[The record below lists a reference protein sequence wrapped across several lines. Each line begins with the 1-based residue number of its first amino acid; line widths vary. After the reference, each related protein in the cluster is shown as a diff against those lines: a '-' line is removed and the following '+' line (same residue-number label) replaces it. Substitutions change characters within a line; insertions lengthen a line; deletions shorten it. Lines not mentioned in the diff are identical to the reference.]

1 MAKVYASVVIDAPAS
16 AVWSKVR
23 NFDNVATWHPSIRS
37 CDIDDGRSGDTVGC
51 VRSIVLSKD
60 GSSMREQL
68 LCLSDFDYTCVYCV
82 LETSLPVDNC
92 VAKLHLTPI
101 TDGDRTFAEWSA
113 DFDSNQEKEVSD
125 ILSQD
130 FLQSGL
136 DSLRAGFLNT

>member
-23 NFDNVATWHPSIRS
+23 NFDNVASWHPSIRS
-37 CDIDDGRSGDTVGC
+37 CEIDDGRSGDSVGS
-51 VRSIVLSKD
+51 VRSIVLAKD

-68 LCLSDFDYTCVYCV
+68 LCLSDFDYTCMYCV

-92 VAKLHLTPI
+92 VATLHLTPI

-113 DFDSNQEKEVSD
+113 DFASNQEKEVSD
-125 ILSQD
+125 NLSQE

>member
-1 MAKVYASVVIDAPAS
+1 MFVFVTIVELQIDSLNTACEGALKSPIFGAP
-16 AVWSKVR
+16 
-23 NFDNVATWHPSIRS
+23 
-37 CDIDDGRSGDTVGC
+37 
-51 VRSIVLSKD
+51 KD

-92 VAKLHLTPI
+92 VATLHLTPI
-101 TDGDRTFAEWSA
+101 TDGDRTFAEWSV

-125 ILSQD
+125 VLSRD

-136 DSLRAGFLNT
+136 DSLRAGFSST